1 MKLMEKT
8 KKLFDKILKKL
19 DGAVILLDLNKD
31 NTVKNAL
38 LLVEYE
44 FNTEEIYGND
54 ALIETCRYVESQDSQ
69 ITMKLICD
77 EMQATE
83 RSVYKE
89 LQDIYKEK
97 IANMIITE
105 LTDNEF
111 RDDLLD
117 SLNNI
122 KFKFSYINY
131 AKEFINFYNRLK

>member
-1 MKLMEKT
+1 MKLMEKIE
-8 KKLFDKILKKL
+8 KLFDKILKKL

-44 FNTEEIYGND
+44 FNSEEIYGND
-54 ALIETCRYVESQDSQ
+54 ALIETCRYVESQGSQ

-77 EMQATE
+77 EMKTTE

-97 IANMIITE
+97 IADMIINE
-105 LTDNEF
+105 LNDNEF

>member
-1 MKLMEKT
+1 
-8 KKLFDKILKKL
+8 
-19 DGAVILLDLNKD
+19 
-31 NTVKNAL
+31 
-38 LLVEYE
+38 
-44 FNTEEIYGND
+44 
-54 ALIETCRYVESQDSQ
+54 
-69 ITMKLICD
+69 
-77 EMQATE
+77 MQATE

>member
-1 MKLMEKT
+1 MKNI
-8 KKLFDKILKKL
+8 KKLFDQIVKNL
-19 DGAVILLDLNKD
+19 DGAVISLDLNKD

-44 FNTEEIYGND
+44 FNTEEIYENN
-54 ALIETCRYVESQDSQ
+54 ALIETCQYVESQGSK

-77 EMQATE
+77 ELKTTE

-89 LQDIYKEK
+89 LQNIYKEK
-97 IANMIITE
+97 IADMIIKE
-105 LTDNEF
+105 LDDNDF

-122 KFKFSYINY
+122 EFKISYINY
-131 AKEFINFYNRLK
+131 AKEFIKIYNRLK

>member
-8 KKLFDKILKKL
+8 KKLFDKILKKS

-131 AKEFINFYNRLK
+131 AKDFINFYNRLK

>member
-1 MKLMEKT
+1 MEKT

-131 AKEFINFYNRLK
+131 AKDFINFYNRLK

>member
-1 MKLMEKT
+1 MKNI
-8 KKLFDKILKKL
+8 KKLFDQIAKKL
-19 DGAVILLDLNKD
+19 DGAVISLDLNKD

-44 FNTEEIYGND
+44 FNTEEIYRNN
-54 ALIETCRYVESQDSQ
+54 ALIETCQYVESQGSQ

-77 EMQATE
+77 ELQTTE

-89 LQDIYKEK
+89 LQNIYKEK
-97 IANMIITE
+97 VADMIIKE
-105 LTDNEF
+105 LDDNDF

-122 KFKFSYINY
+122 EFKINYINY
-131 AKEFINFYNRLK
+131 AKEFIKIYNRLK

>member
-131 AKEFINFYNRLK
+131 AKDFINFYNRLK